1 MAFSQRVR
9 NDNPASFGVGTAQGQ
24 QLNVMAA
31 SLLDQNS
38 RSLFHKQRVRAFF
51 SPNFFDAADPALRRL
66 DGWSAEPQRTLGRE
80 FLGRFSVLSDVAPD
94 CVPTANYFVPPLN
107 LSLPLLPQIRGPI
120 ARYWTIA
127 WFTTHH
133 HAVSAQNHQN
143 PTFEI
148 INHPRT
154 KKDPF
159 SGHELIPFPLT

>member
-107 LSLPLLPQIRGPI
+107 LSLPLLPQIPTRYPGIGPLRGL
-120 ARYWTIA
+120 
-127 WFTTHH
+127 
-133 HAVSAQNHQN
+133 Q
-143 PTFEI
+143 
-148 INHPRT
+148 PRSIRPNSLRSL
-154 KKDPF
+154 K
-159 SGHELIPFPLT
+159 SNRHNLR